1 MGRSVWEKSSESDQE
16 ENKLPQWRAG
26 LGSRR
31 ARVGVAIEVGSSLC
45 SVIIFLFRLMSKFEV
60 SMEGSDARFNI
71 CLGKKWTGL
80 Q

>member
-1 MGRSVWEKSSESDQE
+1 MGRSFWEESPESDQE
-16 ENKLPQWRAG
+16 ENKLLQWRAG
-26 LGSRR
+26 LGSQR

-60 SMEGSDARFNI
+60 SMEGSDAIFNI